1 MDNFRMGED
10 IIKELLEKYDLE
22 TNDKTVSSLLHIIEL
37 GFDATWLRN
46 VQIIKDFDILYK
58 INTPTMRIYSNLGI
72 KYKVSSD
79 NIRTIIRNR
88 NLYEL

>member
-1 MDNFRMGED
+1 MGKD

-22 TNDKTVSSLLHIIEL
+22 TNDKTVNSLLHIIEL

-72 KYKVSSD
+72 KYKTSSD

-88 NLYEL
+88 NLYEI

>member
-1 MDNFRMGED
+1 MAKD
-10 IIKELLEKYDLE
+10 IIKELLSKYELE
-22 TNDKTVSSLLHIIEL
+22 TNAKTVDAVLHLIEL

-72 KYKVSSD
+72 KHKTSSD
-79 NIRTIIRNR
+79 SVRTIVRNR
-88 NLYEL
+88 NLYEI